1 MPVIEFR
8 PRAHPVGIIDTI
20 DAASLRIMKCK
31 AIFDAVWTTSAWHDP
46 AYFEF
51 DGITFGEPEFLA
63 IEAQERFE
71 LMVRAARHPISTTK
85 TETLHHIMM

>member
-1 MPVIEFR
+1 M
-8 PRAHPVGIIDTI
+8 AIIDTI
-20 DAASLRIMKCK
+20 DAASLRIMKRK
-31 AIFDAVWTTSAWHDP
+31 AIFDAVGTTSAWLDL

-71 LMVRAARHPISTTK
+71 LIVRATRHPISTT
-85 TETLHHIMM
+85 